1 MKTSFLL
8 LCILI
13 LFQGC
18 FRSPQTVQDDGT
30 DGRCPNCLFLL
41 DGAAQQAFD
50 DTPVPDPSGIP
61 QTNDFGQI
69 VQERARFVA
78 DFDGDGLE
86 DIALA
91 AEPEC
96 FSRGSGSFFCY
107 LQTTN
112 GLFKEIG
119 ELSAYTWE
127 NGVVVEHLK
136 EVGGPDGRLW
146 TATSCG
152 ISCTFITI
160 FDIKEKCV
168 SSKQHLWLYSD
179 GYGDN
184 VSSDVAYT
192 VIGHSSHTPVR
203 LEWGIYT
210 NGTVIWPTL
219 PGLVPKKNAAD
230 DTP

>member
-8 LCILI
+8 LCILV

-18 FRSPQTVQDDGT
+18 SRSPRTVQDDGT
-30 DGRCPNCLFLL
+30 GERCPNCLFLL

-61 QTNDFGQI
+61 QINIFDQP

-96 FSRGSGSFFCY
+96 FGTGGGIFFLY

-112 GLFKEIG
+112 GLFRNVG
-119 ELSAYTWE
+119 DFGAFADDG
-127 NGVVVEHLK
+127 GVIVEHLK
-136 EVGGPDGRLW
+136 DADGPDGRIW
-146 TATSCG
+146 TYSKHWGNSLIVSWHDIRDGKMAEEGRVELYTWG
-152 ISCTFITI
+152 DIDGRITNLI
-160 FDIKEKCV
+160 FDNP
-168 SSKQHLWLYSD
+168 SPAS
-179 GYGDN
+179 
-184 VSSDVAYT
+184 
-192 VIGHSSHTPVR
+192 VR
-203 LEWGIYT
+203 LEWGIST
-210 NGTVIWPTL
+210 NGTVVWPTL